1 MVGIIKEIC
10 IFMIIAQ
17 AVLFFVPG
25 NSYDKYVRILVGII
39 MILRFIEPLFPLL
52 AEDGIRLEI
61 ENQMA
66 ILEQQMAGIY
76 DAGRE
81 DGGEIKDSETEVY
94 KSMEEEIKRQLRA
107 DESNYDVTGVRFT
120 ENVRQGKE
128 GSRGADIIVTVK
140 EKQSGEVGNIQVEK
154 VKLGEN
160 EGEKTP
166 EEGLKEMYA
175 NRIGIEAQRLE
186 ILLE

>member
-1 MVGIIKEIC
+1 M
-10 IFMIIAQ
+10 
-17 AVLFFVPG
+17 LFR
-25 NSYDKYVRILVGII
+25 S
-39 MILRFIEPLFPLL
+39 
-52 AEDGIRLEI
+52 
-61 ENQMA
+61 
-66 ILEQQMAGIY
+66 
-76 DAGRE
+76 
-81 DGGEIKDSETEVY
+81 
-94 KSMEEEIKRQLRA
+94 
-107 DESNYDVTGVRFT
+107 VRFT

-175 NRIGIEAQRLE
+175 NRLGIEAQRLE